1 MVNNDRIVYN
11 NNNERVMEMKKI
23 PIGTKSFSRLVEG
36 NYYFVD
42 KTLMIKEFLDRGTDV
57 TLITRPR
64 RFGKTINMSMMAEFF
79 DITKDSKKIFN
90 GTKIMETPYA
100 AEINQYPTIFIS
112 FADAKR
118 DKETVVSTIRTQI
131 QNQWDK
137 YDFVFENLKGF
148 KKTNYERLYEVL
160 ADNNKNNL
168 KGIDDAISFLMERME
183 DYYGKEVM
191 VFIDEYDTPFVEAH
205 TGGFYDEVRGGL
217 AGLLHNSLKTST
229 SLKYAMLTGIQRVAK
244 ENIFSDLNNLD
255 VYTVI
260 DNDYGEY
267 FGFSIEETKEL
278 LEYYDLELD
287 EEVKEMYDGY
297 KMGDKEIYN
306 PWSILNYA
314 RRKVLVPYWVNTS
327 ANTML
332 KQAIE
337 KADYDFKKQYEKL
350 IKNNYL
356 ETRVVLQTS
365 FYEVANTP
373 NLWGMFVSAGY
384 LTVTKSIDAL
394 NDQYRVEIPN
404 KEIRKEFINLTEYYL
419 ALQTGQLN
427 DVVYNLLQ
435 EDRDEFFDSYQNILM
450 LPSYHDLND
459 ENSYH
464 MMMLGMCICLSN
476 NYKVISNREEGKGR
490 CDIIIQ
496 AKDEKK
502 TSFVIEFKY
511 FKEDKKDFEKAL
523 DKLSNEAIQQIK
535 DRKYDYNLKGKVI
548 YIGLAHHG
556 KDVMMKWIE
565 R

>member
-1 MVNNDRIVYN
+1 MVNNDRIVY

-100 AEINQYPTIFIS
+100 AEINQYPIIFIS

-260 DNDYGEY
+260 DNDYSEY

-511 FKEDKKDFEKAL
+511 FKEDKKDLKKHWINYQM
-523 DKLSNEAIQQIK
+523 KLFNKSK
-535 DRKYDYNLKGKVI
+535 
-548 YIGLAHHG
+548 
-556 KDVMMKWIE
+556 IE
-565 R
+565 NMTII

>member
-1 MVNNDRIVYN
+1 MVNNDRIVY

-260 DNDYGEY
+260 DNDYSEY

-394 NDQYRVEIPN
+394 NDQYSVEIPN

-548 YIGLAHHG
+548 YIGLARHG

>member
-1 MVNNDRIVYN
+1 
-11 NNNERVMEMKKI
+11 MKKI

-42 KTLMIKEFLDRGTDV
+42 KTLMIKEFLDRVTDV

-79 DITKDSKKIFN
+79 DITKDSKEIFK

-131 QNQWDK
+131 QIQWDK
-137 YDFVFENLKGF
+137 YDFVFENLKG
-148 KKTNYERLYEVL
+148 
-160 ADNNKNNL
+160 
-168 KGIDDAISFLMERME
+168 IDDAISFLMEIME

-260 DNDYGEY
+260 DNDYSEY

-278 LEYYDLELD
+278 LEYYDLELND
-287 EEVKEMYDGY
+287 EVKEMYDGY

-306 PWSILNYA
+306 PWFILNYA

-332 KQAIE
+332 KQAI
-337 KADYDFKKQYEKL
+337 
-350 IKNNYL
+350 
-356 ETRVVLQTS
+356 
-365 FYEVANTP
+365 
-373 NLWGMFVSAGY
+373 
-384 LTVTKSIDAL
+384 
-394 NDQYRVEIPN
+394 
-404 KEIRKEFINLTEYYL
+404 
-419 ALQTGQLN
+419 
-427 DVVYNLLQ
+427 
-435 EDRDEFFDSYQNILM
+435 
-450 LPSYHDLND
+450 
-459 ENSYH
+459 
-464 MMMLGMCICLSN
+464 
-476 NYKVISNREEGKGR
+476 
-490 CDIIIQ
+490 
-496 AKDEKK
+496 
-502 TSFVIEFKY
+502 
-511 FKEDKKDFEKAL
+511 
-523 DKLSNEAIQQIK
+523 
-535 DRKYDYNLKGKVI
+535 
-548 YIGLAHHG
+548 
-556 KDVMMKWIE
+556 
-565 R
+565 

>member
-1 MVNNDRIVYN
+1 
-11 NNNERVMEMKKI
+11 MKKI

-79 DITKDSKKIFN
+79 DITKDSKEIFK

-137 YDFVFENLKGF
+137 YDFVFE
-148 KKTNYERLYEVL
+148 
-160 ADNNKNNL
+160 NL

-260 DNDYGEY
+260 DNDYSEY

-278 LEYYDLELD
+278 LEYYDLELND
-287 EEVKEMYDGY
+287 EVKEMYDGY

-332 KQAIE
+332 KQAI
-337 KADYDFKKQYEKL
+337 
-350 IKNNYL
+350 
-356 ETRVVLQTS
+356 
-365 FYEVANTP
+365 
-373 NLWGMFVSAGY
+373 
-384 LTVTKSIDAL
+384 
-394 NDQYRVEIPN
+394 
-404 KEIRKEFINLTEYYL
+404 
-419 ALQTGQLN
+419 
-427 DVVYNLLQ
+427 
-435 EDRDEFFDSYQNILM
+435 
-450 LPSYHDLND
+450 
-459 ENSYH
+459 
-464 MMMLGMCICLSN
+464 
-476 NYKVISNREEGKGR
+476 
-490 CDIIIQ
+490 
-496 AKDEKK
+496 
-502 TSFVIEFKY
+502 
-511 FKEDKKDFEKAL
+511 
-523 DKLSNEAIQQIK
+523 
-535 DRKYDYNLKGKVI
+535 
-548 YIGLAHHG
+548 
-556 KDVMMKWIE
+556 
-565 R
+565 

>member
-1 MVNNDRIVYN
+1 MVNNDRIVY

-42 KTLMIKEFLDRGTDV
+42 KTLMIKEFLDRVTDV

-79 DITKDSKKIFN
+79 DITKDSKEIFK

-137 YDFVFENLKGF
+137 YNFVFE
-148 KKTNYERLYEVL
+148 
-160 ADNNKNNL
+160 NL

-260 DNDYGEY
+260 DNDYSEY

-278 LEYYDLELD
+278 LKYYDLELD

-306 PWSILNYA
+306 PWFILNYA

>member
-1 MVNNDRIVYN
+1 MVNNDRIVY

-160 ADNNKNNL
+160 ADNNKNNR
-168 KGIDDAISFLMERME
+168 KGIDDAISFFMERME
-183 DYYGKEVM
+183 DYYGNEVM

-260 DNDYGEY
+260 DNDYSEY

>member
-1 MVNNDRIVYN
+1 
-11 NNNERVMEMKKI
+11 MKKI

-79 DITKDSKKIFN
+79 DITKDTKEIFK

-100 AEINQYPTIFIS
+100 SEINQYPTIFIS

-118 DKETVVSTIRTQI
+118 NKETVVSTIRTQI

-244 ENIFSDLNNLD
+244 ENIFSDLNNIVVCD
-255 VYTVI
+255 VTKKEYAS
-260 DNDYGEY
+260 Y
-267 FGFSIEETKEL
+267 FGFDNEETKEL
-278 LEYYDLELD
+278 LEFYDLELND
-287 EEVKEMYDGY
+287 DVKEMYDGY
-297 KMGDKEIYN
+297 KMGDTEIYN
-306 PWSILNYA
+306 PWSILNYVNE
-314 RRKVLVPYWVNTS
+314 KELMPYWVNTS

-337 KADYDFKKQYEKL
+337 KANHDFKEEYDNL
-350 IKNNYL
+350 ITNNYL
-356 ETRVVLQTS
+356 ETMVNLQTS
-365 FYEVANTP
+365 FYEEADNST
-373 NLWGMFVSAGY
+373 LWGLFINAGY
-384 LTVTKSIDAL
+384 LTVMKKVDPIKEK
-394 NDQYRVEIPN
+394 YRIAIPN
-404 KEIRKEFINLTEYYL
+404 CEVRREFINLTEYQL
-419 ALQTGQLN
+419 GMNNGQF
-427 DVVYNLLQ
+427 
-435 EDRDEFFDSYQNILM
+435 DRIIDSLIAENKKEFLKNYQNVLM
-450 LPSYHDLND
+450 IPSYHDLNN

-464 MMMLGMCICLSN
+464 MMMLGMCLCLSD
-476 NYKVISNREEGKGR
+476 NYKIISNREEGKGR

-496 AKDEKK
+496 AHDEKR
-502 TSFVIEFKY
+502 TSFIIEFKY
-511 FKEDKKDFEKAL
+511 LKEEKKNIQEKL

-535 DRKYDYNLKGKVI
+535 DRKYDYDLKGKVI
-548 YIGLAHHG
+548 YVGLAHHG
-556 KDVMMKWIE
+556 KDVMMKWVE

>member
-1 MVNNDRIVYN
+1 
-11 NNNERVMEMKKI
+11 MKKI
-23 PIGTKSFSRLVEG
+23 PIRTKSFSRLVEG

-79 DITKDSKKIFN
+79 DITKDSKEIFK
-90 GTKIMETPYA
+90 GTKIMETPYV
-100 AEINQYPTIFIS
+100 AEINQYLTIFIS
-112 FADAKR
+112 FANAKR

-260 DNDYGEY
+260 DNDYSEY

>member
-1 MVNNDRIVYN
+1 
-11 NNNERVMEMKKI
+11 MKKI

-42 KTLMIKEFLDRGTDV
+42 KTLMIKEFLDSGTDV

-260 DNDYGEY
+260 DNDYSEY

>member
-1 MVNNDRIVYN
+1 
-11 NNNERVMEMKKI
+11 MKKI

-42 KTLMIKEFLDRGTDV
+42 KTLMIKEFLDRVTDV

-100 AEINQYPTIFIS
+100 AEINQYPIIFIS

-137 YDFVFENLKGF
+137 YDFVFE
-148 KKTNYERLYEVL
+148 
-160 ADNNKNNL
+160 NL

-260 DNDYGEY
+260 DNDYSEY

-278 LEYYDLELD
+278 LKYYDLELD

-306 PWSILNYA
+306 PWFILNYA

-332 KQAIE
+332 KQAI
-337 KADYDFKKQYEKL
+337 
-350 IKNNYL
+350 
-356 ETRVVLQTS
+356 
-365 FYEVANTP
+365 
-373 NLWGMFVSAGY
+373 
-384 LTVTKSIDAL
+384 
-394 NDQYRVEIPN
+394 
-404 KEIRKEFINLTEYYL
+404 
-419 ALQTGQLN
+419 
-427 DVVYNLLQ
+427 
-435 EDRDEFFDSYQNILM
+435 
-450 LPSYHDLND
+450 
-459 ENSYH
+459 
-464 MMMLGMCICLSN
+464 
-476 NYKVISNREEGKGR
+476 
-490 CDIIIQ
+490 
-496 AKDEKK
+496 
-502 TSFVIEFKY
+502 
-511 FKEDKKDFEKAL
+511 
-523 DKLSNEAIQQIK
+523 
-535 DRKYDYNLKGKVI
+535 
-548 YIGLAHHG
+548 
-556 KDVMMKWIE
+556 
-565 R
+565 

>member
-1 MVNNDRIVYN
+1 MVNNDRIVY

-42 KTLMIKEFLDRGTDV
+42 KTLMIKEFLDRRTDV

-260 DNDYGEY
+260 DNDYSEY

-548 YIGLAHHG
+548 YIGLARHG

>member
-1 MVNNDRIVYN
+1 
-11 NNNERVMEMKKI
+11 MKKI

-42 KTLMIKEFLDRGTDV
+42 KTLMIKEFLDRVTDV

-79 DITKDSKKIFN
+79 DITKDSKEIFK

-137 YDFVFENLKGF
+137 YNFVFE
-148 KKTNYERLYEVL
+148 
-160 ADNNKNNL
+160 NL

-191 VFIDEYDTPFVEAH
+191 VFIDEYDTP
-205 TGGFYDEVRGGL
+205 
-217 AGLLHNSLKTST
+217 LLHNSLKTST

-260 DNDYGEY
+260 DNDYSEY

-278 LEYYDLELD
+278 LEYYDLELND
-287 EEVKEMYDGY
+287 EVKEMYDGY

-306 PWSILNYA
+306 PWFILNYA

-332 KQAIE
+332 KQAI
-337 KADYDFKKQYEKL
+337 
-350 IKNNYL
+350 
-356 ETRVVLQTS
+356 
-365 FYEVANTP
+365 
-373 NLWGMFVSAGY
+373 
-384 LTVTKSIDAL
+384 
-394 NDQYRVEIPN
+394 
-404 KEIRKEFINLTEYYL
+404 
-419 ALQTGQLN
+419 
-427 DVVYNLLQ
+427 
-435 EDRDEFFDSYQNILM
+435 
-450 LPSYHDLND
+450 
-459 ENSYH
+459 
-464 MMMLGMCICLSN
+464 
-476 NYKVISNREEGKGR
+476 
-490 CDIIIQ
+490 
-496 AKDEKK
+496 
-502 TSFVIEFKY
+502 
-511 FKEDKKDFEKAL
+511 
-523 DKLSNEAIQQIK
+523 
-535 DRKYDYNLKGKVI
+535 
-548 YIGLAHHG
+548 
-556 KDVMMKWIE
+556 
-565 R
+565 

>member
-1 MVNNDRIVYN
+1 VVNNDRIVY

-260 DNDYGEY
+260 DNDYSEY

>member
-1 MVNNDRIVYN
+1 
-11 NNNERVMEMKKI
+11 MKKI

-100 AEINQYPTIFIS
+100 AEIKQYPTIFIS
-112 FADAKR
+112 LADAKR

-260 DNDYGEY
+260 DNDYSEY

-404 KEIRKEFINLTEYYL
+404 KEKRKEFINLTEYYL

-548 YIGLAHHG
+548 YIGLARHG

>member
-1 MVNNDRIVYN
+1 
-11 NNNERVMEMKKI
+11 MKKI

-42 KTLMIKEFLDRGTDV
+42 KTLMIKEFLDRVTDV

-79 DITKDSKKIFN
+79 DITKDSKEIFK

-137 YDFVFENLKGF
+137 YNFVFENLK
-148 KKTNYERLYEVL
+148 E
-160 ADNNKNNL
+160 
-168 KGIDDAISFLMERME
+168 IDDAISFLMERME

-205 TGGFYDEVRGGL
+205 TGWFYDEVRRGL

-260 DNDYGEY
+260 DNDYSEY

-384 LTVTKSIDAL
+384 LTVVKAIDPKKEKFRIA
-394 NDQYRVEIPN
+394 IPN
-404 KEIRKEFINLTEYYL
+404 YEVRRYFIRLTEH
-419 ALQTGQLN
+419 Q
-427 DVVYNLLQ
+427 
-435 EDRDEFFDSYQNILM
+435 
-450 LPSYHDLND
+450 
-459 ENSYH
+459 
-464 MMMLGMCICLSN
+464 LGMN
-476 NYKVISNREEGKGR
+476 NG
-490 CDIIIQ
+490 
-496 AKDEKK
+496 
-502 TSFVIEFKY
+502 
-511 FKEDKKDFEKAL
+511 
-523 DKLSNEAIQQIK
+523 
-535 DRKYDYNLKGKVI
+535 
-548 YIGLAHHG
+548 
-556 KDVMMKWIE
+556 
-565 R
+565 